1 MDHPRNSQVEPT
13 KVVAVMSG
21 GLDSTVMGYLLR
33 RQGHDLH
40 ALSFDYGQSHRKE
53 LTFAQATAVDLGVPW
68 DLVDLRPT
76 GFTRFLG
83 ASALTDPG
91 VPIPDGHYAHET
103 MRATIVANRNAIMLA
118 MACTVAASVGAGAVA
133 FAAHSGD
140 HPIYPDC
147 RPEFVQAFQA
157 MEDLAMEGT
166 ARLLILAPFARITK
180 IGIVELG
187 HQLGVPFERTWSCYK
202 GREVHCG
209 RCGTCYERREAFGL
223 AGITDPTVYASPF
236 VTLAP

>member
-1 MDHPRNSQVEPT
+1 VDHLNNSRVEPN

-33 RQGHDLH
+33 SQGHDLH

-53 LTFAQATAVDLGVPW
+53 LTFAQATAADLGVPW
-68 DLVDLRPT
+68 DLVDLRAS
-76 GFTRFLG
+76 GLTRFLG
-83 ASALTDPG
+83 GSALTDPD
-91 VPIPDGHYAHET
+91 VSIPDGHYAHET
-103 MRATIVANRNAIMLA
+103 MRITVVANRNAIMLA
-118 MACTVAASVGAGAVA
+118 MACSVAASVGAGAVA

-147 RPEFVQAFQA
+147 RPEFVKAFEA
-157 MEDLAMEGT
+157 MELLAMEGT
-166 ARLLILAPFARITK
+166 ARLLILAPFAQLTK
-180 IGIVELG
+180 SVIVEMG

-202 GREVHCG
+202 GRDVHCG

-223 AGITDPTVYASPF
+223 AGVKDPTVYAAEF
-236 VTLAP
+236 VTQAP

>member
-1 MDHPRNSQVEPT
+1 MDQLNNSHVEPT

-33 RQGHDLH
+33 SQGHELH

-53 LTFAQATAVDLGVPW
+53 LTFAQATAADLGVPW
-68 DLVDLRPT
+68 DLVDLRAS
-76 GFTRFLG
+76 GLTRFLG
-83 ASALTDPG
+83 GSALTDPD
-91 VPIPDGHYAHET
+91 VAIPDGHYAHET
-103 MRATIVANRNAIMLA
+103 MRITVVANRNAIMLA
-118 MACTVAASVGAGAVA
+118 MACSVAASVGAGAVA

-147 RPEFVQAFQA
+147 RPEFVQAFEA
-157 MEDLAMEGT
+157 MELLAMEGT
-166 ARLLILAPFARITK
+166 ARLRILAPFAQLTK
-180 IGIVELG
+180 SVIVEVG

-202 GREVHCG
+202 GRDVHCG

-223 AGITDPTVYASPF
+223 ADVTDPTVYASEF
-236 VTLAP
+236 VTQAP